1 MKRKAK
7 ELKESR
13 DYSFLFSDDAELPVS
28 IKEPPSPLKAPVP
41 KSRPS
46 SRGNH
51 SRPGSSTKGQP
62 HTKPGSAINSQ
73 THEPSSKLRP
83 QRPDPTRKSV
93 MDHRKKPHSS
103 SKPLSS
109 DPKEQRVKQR
119 KVSIEIKRSSQ
130 MVPRQQALPPLKH
143 HRMISKPPLKQA
155 HQLKKKKKVTEEDEE
170 ALRMVREMCKTERF
184 ARRDLDDYDD
194 RGMEASL
201 EDIIKEEKRRYIL
214 YITSNGY
221 DVF

>member
-46 SRGNH
+46 SIGNH

-62 HTKPGSAINSQ
+62 HTKTGSAINSQ
-73 THEPSSKLRP
+73 THKPSSKLRP